1 MNRGIAS
8 DDLTLTINGQI
19 IGGWT
24 EIRVTRGVERCPS
37 DFAIGLT
44 ELYPG
49 ELDKV
54 LIQPGLPCSVSIG
67 GDLVSTG
74 YVDRFIPSISANQ
87 HSIEV
92 QGRGMCCDLVDCSA
106 EWEGGQIS
114 GSTAVGIAQKLA
126 AVYSINVKCSVTGL
140 PVIPQFNLMLGETAY
155 EVIERVTRYS
165 ALLAYDLPTGELQLA
180 RVGTV
185 QAASGFVEGQNVQQ
199 ASVEFSA
206 DQRYSTYRSFLQSVD
221 VFQDA
226 GDAGNLIYTIPDPN
240 VLRHRELVII
250 AETGSGGNDIP
261 RLRANWELARRAGRS
276 RIIRLRTDSWRDSA
290 GVLWTPNTVA
300 PVHLPTLKLSGNFV
314 IGEVTYLRNSD
325 AGTVADLV
333 LMSPDAFQPEPV
345 LLQPMFGDIPVLS
358 ASLDHSP

>member
-126 AVYSINVKCSVTGL
+126 AVYNINVKCSVTGL

-155 EVIERVTRYS
+155 EVIERITRYS

-185 QAASGFVEGQNVQQ
+185 QAASGFVEGKNVQQ
-199 ASVEFSA
+199 ASVEYSA
-206 DQRYSTYRSFLQSVD
+206 DQRYSTYKAFQQSVD
-221 VFQDA
+221 VFRDA
-226 GDAGNLIYTIPDPN
+226 GDTGNLVVTTYDPNMQRHRELTIISEGGDAGNA
-240 VLRHRELVII
+240 VVK
-250 AETGSGGNDIP
+250 
-261 RLRANWELARRAGRS
+261 LRANWELARRAGRS
-276 RIIRLRTDSWRDSA
+276 RIIRLRADSWRDSA
-290 GVLWTPNTVA
+290 GALWTPNTLV
-300 PVHLPTLKLSGNFV
+300 PVSLPALKISGTFV
-314 IGEVTYLRNSD
+314 IGEVTYLRSSD

-333 LMSPDAFQPEPV
+333 LMSPDAYQPEPV
-345 LLQPMFGDIPVLS
+345 LLQPMFGDAPDF
-358 ASLDHSP
+358 AAAQDGSP